1 MRSVL
6 RTSAVT
12 LLLLAGASAA
22 RAQSAAK
29 YTISTVA
36 GLGFATFTGQ
46 GATATSAQLFNPH
59 KVAADSAGNLYF
71 ADYYFN
77 QVFKVSAAGII
88 TLLAGTGKYG
98 YGGDGGPATS
108 ALLYDPAAV
117 ALDAA
122 GANLYIADSDNEAIR
137 RVNLATGIITTVAG
151 NGSLGASGD
160 NGAATLAKL
169 NTPFGVALD
178 AAGNIYIADS
188 GNNKIRKVT
197 ASTGIITTIAGT
209 GTSNYTGNGGK
220 ATAATL
226 AGPLGL
232 AVDPSGNIYIADT
245 QNNVVRKVTAATG
258 IITGYA
264 GNGNADDTGDGGKA
278 TAATFDNPWDVALD
292 AAGNVYIADYYNW
305 QIRKVTAATGI
316 VNVFAGTGD
325 WGLGGDGGPALS
337 AQISQPIGVT
347 IDAAGNVYISQQL
360 MGVIRKVVASGTIS
374 TVAGIPGVGLPTRIG
389 DGGPAL
395 SALFIDPVAVA
406 TDAAGNLYIAD
417 DVQNRIRK
425 VTSSGSISTLAGTGV
440 SGSTGTTAA
449 TAQLEA
455 PDSMAV
461 DTSGNIYVGED
472 YDVRE
477 ITASG
482 GISTPPALAAQLQY
496 TNGVKVAFDKNS
508 GSLYVA
514 DPYNAYI
521 WKLTSA
527 GALSIYAG
535 NGTSGFSGD
544 GGPATK
550 AALGQ
555 PAAVAVDG
563 QGNIYI
569 ADYINSNVR
578 KVTPAGIISTFAGN
592 GTAACG
598 VDGGQAAA
606 ATLSGPWAVAADTA
620 GNVYIVDYDCSQL
633 RVVAPSGII
642 STIAGTTSYGFSG
655 DGGPATAARLNGP
668 TDLALDA
675 AGNIYIA
682 DSGNAR
688 IRKLTTGVAPQIS
701 AAGVTNAA
709 SQKAGPIAPGEM
721 VTIYGSAIG
730 PSAGQ
735 GAQLS
740 SAGLVATSLG
750 QTQVL
755 FGGTP
760 APLIYVSSGQV
771 NAVVPYSV
779 AGAASVPLQIQS
791 QGVTSNTV
799 TLNVAPAS
807 PAIFVI
813 GGAGQGAIL
822 NQDYSVNGPANPAAA
837 GSVIQLYATGEGVT
851 NPPGTDGKLA
861 NGPAYPAPAAPVS
874 VTIGGQ
880 PANVVF
886 AGTAPG
892 GIAGFLQVNATV
904 PDGTGSGSVPVVLT
918 VGGIGSPAGV
928 TVAIR

>member
-12 LLLLAGASAA
+12 LLLLAGTSAA
-22 RAQSAAK
+22 RAQSTAK

-220 ATAATL
+220 ATAANL

-278 TAATFDNPWDVALD
+278 TAATFDNPWDVAL
-292 AAGNVYIADYYNW
+292 
-305 QIRKVTAATGI
+305 
-316 VNVFAGTGD
+316 
-325 WGLGGDGGPALS
+325 
-337 AQISQPIGVT
+337 
-347 IDAAGNVYISQQL
+347 DAAGNVYISQQL

-425 VTSSGSISTLAGTGV
+425 VTSSGTIST
-440 SGSTGTTAA
+440 SG
-449 TAQLEA
+449 
-455 PDSMAV
+455 
-461 DTSGNIYVGED
+461 
-472 YDVRE
+472 
-477 ITASG
+477 
-482 GISTPPALAAQLQY
+482 TPP
-496 TNGVKVAFDKNS
+496 
-508 GSLYVA
+508 
-514 DPYNAYI
+514 I
-521 WKLTSA
+521 
-527 GALSIYAG
+527 
-535 NGTSGFSGD
+535 
-544 GGPATK
+544 
-550 AALGQ
+550 
-555 PAAVAVDG
+555 
-563 QGNIYI
+563 
-569 ADYINSNVR
+569 
-578 KVTPAGIISTFAGN
+578 
-592 GTAACG
+592 
-598 VDGGQAAA
+598 
-606 ATLSGPWAVAADTA
+606 
-620 GNVYIVDYDCSQL
+620 
-633 RVVAPSGII
+633 APSSKI
-642 STIAGTTSYGFSG
+642 
-655 DGGPATAARLNGP
+655 AARLW
-668 TDLALDA
+668 
-675 AGNIYIA
+675 
-682 DSGNAR
+682 R
-688 IRKLTTGVAPQIS
+688 V
-701 AAGVTNAA
+701 
-709 SQKAGPIAPGEM
+709 
-721 VTIYGSAIG
+721 GS
-730 PSAGQ
+730 
-735 GAQLS
+735 
-740 SAGLVATSLG
+740 
-750 QTQVL
+750 
-755 FGGTP
+755 
-760 APLIYVSSGQV
+760 
-771 NAVVPYSV
+771 
-779 AGAASVPLQIQS
+779 
-791 QGVTSNTV
+791 
-799 TLNVAPAS
+799 
-807 PAIFVI
+807 
-813 GGAGQGAIL
+813 
-822 NQDYSVNGPANPAAA
+822 
-837 GSVIQLYATGEGVT
+837 
-851 NPPGTDGKLA
+851 DGFCGCL
-861 NGPAYPAPAAPVS
+861 
-874 VTIGGQ
+874 
-880 PANVVF
+880 
-886 AGTAPG
+886 
-892 GIAGFLQVNATV
+892 
-904 PDGTGSGSVPVVLT
+904 
-918 VGGIGSPAGV
+918 
-928 TVAIR
+928 